1 MKQII
6 VPEFV
11 RVCVLIGALLG
22 LPAGI
27 AVVASEPGS
36 KDHPLLGRYEGSEI
50 SYYKSAEY
58 DEAAVLR
65 SAYDAMAE
73 LDGRSAGAE
82 WLKLEGRVTQ
92 IRYAIPTGRSSL
104 EVLRNYE
111 AVLKERG
118 FATVFACADKACFT
132 GKLDDPYLMG
142 QKIDATNGLS
152 TAYFDHARYVLAG
165 ASIPGGTVYVALLV
179 GEEKYSTTA
188 FVQVIETKP
197 LETGKMKIVSSSEM
211 GAALQR
217 DSKIDLYGILFDFD
231 RAEIKPESQPVLQQ
245 IAALLQ
251 QSPELRLEIVGHTD
265 NTGSEPYNLDLS
277 GRRAAS
283 VVSALAGGFSIDPGR
298 LTSSGAGMSM
308 PIAPNDTEDGRA
320 QNRRV
325 ELRAVR

>member
-1 MKQII
+1 MSNAARLC
-6 VPEFV
+6 V
-11 RVCVLIGALLG
+11 RLCVLIGLSASTAL
-22 LPAGI
+22 A
-27 AVVASEPGS
+27 ADEPGS
-36 KDHPLLGRYEGSEI
+36 KDHPVLGRYEGSEI
-50 SYYKSAEY
+50 KYYKSAEY

-65 SAYDAMAE
+65 GAYDAMAE
-73 LDGRSAGAE
+73 LDGRSSGAE

-111 AVLKERG
+111 AALKERG

-142 QKIDATNGLS
+142 QKIDSTNGLS

-197 LETGKMKIVSSSEM
+197 LETGKMKLVSSSEM

-217 DSKIDLYGILFDFD
+217 DNKIDIYGILFDFD

-245 IAALLQ
+245 IASLLQ
-251 QSPELRLEIVGHTD
+251 QTPELRLEVVGHTD
-265 NTGSEPYNLDLS
+265 NMGSEAYNLDLS
-277 GRRAAS
+277 GQRAES
-283 VVSALAGGFSIDPGR
+283 VVSALTGGFAIEAGR
-298 LTSSGAGMSM
+298 LTSSGAGMGM
-308 PIAPNDTEDGRA
+308 PVAPNDTEDGRA
-320 QNRRV
+320 KNRRV